1 VVARSSR
8 SCWSH
13 SFRAPACGARRDR
26 SGRTF
31 ADQDQGC
38 GQDGAARAE
47 NAITLEVVAGVI
59 KTSPAAPTEARGIRQ
74 TDGIIGG
81 VSATQRLL

>member
-1 VVARSSR
+1 MEAWSSR

-13 SFRAPACGARRDR
+13 SFRALACGACPDR

-31 ADQDQGC
+31 TDQDQGC

-47 NAITLEVVAGVI
+47 NGITVQVVAEAI
-59 KTSPAAPTEARGIRQ
+59 KASPAAPTEARGIRQ